1 MPVEGAAGPSES
13 SGVADAE
20 DTEGWPEVTDENTE
34 DGAVAAEE
42 AIVEDA
48 EEEPAAAEAVG
59 IMALKVERRAAMDL
73 ADFAALEQAVLAAPP
88 PRLLTG
94 LLRTLECN

>member
-1 MPVEGAAGPSES
+1 MV
-13 SGVADAE
+13 
-20 DTEGWPEVTDENTE
+20 DECVIT
-34 DGAVAAEE
+34 VAAEE

-48 EEEPAAAEAVG
+48 EEEPAAAEAAG

-73 ADFAALEQAVLAAPP
+73 ADLAALERAVLAAPP